1 MKRIV
6 ITIISLI
13 LTLCIMAQ
21 GSVTACKNK
30 VPGSYNYWFYTPDQD
45 MGTDAHYPLL
55 IFLHG
60 QSLCGNNLEKVR
72 KYGPIDA
79 LKRGRVID
87 CYVIAPQNPGG
98 SWNPDKIMKIIEWA
112 EKNYKVDSSRIYVYG
127 MSLGGYGTIDMVA
140 AYPDRIA
147 AAMAMCGGAT
157 AKDLSGLNKVP
168 LWIVHGTADRAVPV
182 AQSDKVVEA
191 MKAAG
196 STDRLIYTRM
206 KGVDHGGPARIFYM
220 AQTYDWLFYHCLDDE
235 GRPVNRDF
243 EITQEAMKNAYK
255 DLGKNASM
263 EAYE

>member
-1 MKRIV
+1 MRYIL
-6 ITIISLI
+6 TIIFACFCN
-13 LTLCIMAQ
+13 LCILAQ
-21 GSVTACKNK
+21 GSVTACRNK
-30 VPGSYNYWFYTPDQD
+30 VPGAYNYWFYTPDKD
-45 MGTDAHYPLL
+45 MGPEAHYPLL

-60 QSLCGNNLEKVR
+60 QSLCGNNLDKVR

-112 EKNYKVDSSRIYVYG
+112 EKNYQVDSSRIYVYG

-140 AYPDRIA
+140 AYPDKIA

-182 AQSDKVVEA
+182 TQSDKVVEA

-220 AQTYDWLFYHCLDDE
+220 AQTYDWLFYHCLNDE
-235 GRPVNRDF
+235 NRPVNKDF
-243 EITQEAMKNAYK
+243 EITQELLKSAYK
-255 DLGKNASM
+255 DLGKNASL